1 MDRQDPP
8 HPVLGAALSALRL
21 LHDDPRERRVLQ
33 EVARLYHEGFP
44 GAPEKVVPL
53 TAVYAAMGREGV
65 SPAFAADFATLG
77 ALLHALGLWRLA
89 KGAYLVDPDLAREV
103 AKTPVGRLPVDLL
116 FRLPEPAPLLL
127 LPEGLPAWPELEGF
141 HVHLE
146 WDPGGR
152 PGIGPHLKL
161 RFLAWIRGEKG
172 HRPATLVLDLDA
184 EDLRE
189 AVEKTLARSV
199 QGAPGL
205 AAKTLQEAS
214 PLLVREYG
222 AVLAQALS
230 LALYL
235 CQEAPDLGGLSPRPP
250 APLVKVKGGEKRV
263 FPHGVAVGEGPPP
276 RPGEEGEASFR
287 PHGEAGGPPRAP
299 GPLAPLLDGGG
310 KPKGPREGPPRPP
323 VGARRPREPGP
334 APRGGAHGGGPSRR
348 GPEGEKRPLTSA
360 LPYSS
365 SQSWSTPPFIQD
377 SPAQPLE
384 AQPFGLPS

>member
-1 MDRQDPP
+1 VDRQDPP

-65 SPAFAADFATLG
+65 PPAFAADFATLG

-116 FRLPEPAPLLL
+116 FRLPEPAPLVL

-152 PGIGPHLKL
+152 PGIGPHLEL

-263 FPHGVAVGEGPPP
+263 FPPDSPLVLPTGWRWGKALRLARERREKLPFAPTGKRVVPHVRRAHWHLYWTGEGSRKDPAKA
-276 RPGEEGEASFR
+276 RPVLRWVPAVLVNR
-287 PHGEAGGPPRAP
+287 DLLLEAGLTEEDLPA
-299 GPLAPLLDGGG
+299 
-310 KPKGPREGPPRPP
+310 
-323 VGARRPREPGP
+323 VARKVKKDR
-334 APRGGAHGGGPSRR
+334 
-348 GPEGEKRPLTSA
+348 
-360 LPYSS
+360 
-365 SQSWSTPPFIQD
+365 
-377 SPAQPLE
+377 
-384 AQPFGLPS
+384 